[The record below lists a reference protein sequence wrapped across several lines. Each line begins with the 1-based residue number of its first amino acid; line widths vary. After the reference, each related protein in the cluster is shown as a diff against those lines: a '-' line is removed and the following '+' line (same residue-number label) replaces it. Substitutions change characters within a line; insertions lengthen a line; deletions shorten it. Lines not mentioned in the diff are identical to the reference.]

1 LKNIIKFLFAFYFR
15 TTDDI
20 TSNFI
25 YRKLFSSELDIAY
38 ADNVFIQ
45 FTKKSK
51 PFFGAD
57 PNYPAVY
64 IDKVKILHGE
74 VDDEM

>member
-1 LKNIIKFLFAFYFR
+1 MQHFQLQSKNAIKVLKNMDKFLFFYFR
-15 TTDDI
+15 TTEDI

-25 YRKLFSSELDIAY
+25 YRKL
-38 ADNVFIQ
+38 
-45 FTKKSK
+45 
-51 PFFGAD
+51 FFGAD